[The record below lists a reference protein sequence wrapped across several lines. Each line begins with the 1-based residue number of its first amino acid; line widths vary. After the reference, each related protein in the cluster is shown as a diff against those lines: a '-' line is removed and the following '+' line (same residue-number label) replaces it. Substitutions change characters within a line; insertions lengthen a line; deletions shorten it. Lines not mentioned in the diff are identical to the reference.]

1 MVHADMQHLA
11 NERSSLARARAHDS
25 VRRETRFAHNLQF
38 QQRCDFDA
46 TAGCSQ
52 SRAQLWKRIRLYRV
66 EHLCAFRKQLKE
78 CPSLTLGL
86 VEIVDVERRAVSLE
100 QFSAKTMCDHDA
112 LPMDDKAAIFS
123 IDNRRARARSTF
135 PPLPVAGNASMWTN
149 QRGTM

>member
-11 NERSSLARARAHDS
+11 DERSSLARARAHDS
-25 VRRETRFAHNLQF
+25 VRRESSFAHDVQF
-38 QQRCDFDA
+38 HRRCNFDA
-46 TAGCSQ
+46 AVSRSQ
-52 SRAQLWKRIRLYRV
+52 SGAHLWKRIRFYRV

-100 QFSAKTMCDHDA
+100 QFPAKTMCDHDA